1 MYCKLV
7 SIRML
12 TSLLLQPGHSL
23 SGLLSWQSHF
33 SVFERRHRS
42 PPYCGSATDQL
53 GTVPFAR
60 STIKAM
66 TKPKPNS
73 KCHCGTGLKYK
84 KCCSKTDRKN
94 KSKRPQVLLDPKTE
108 KTSSDDPTIFSGDQT
123 VAIFSDDPTTWKHYG
138 ERHSSYR
145 FFIGQRVE
153 CCLGPAGTFV
163 PGKVVKFNYMEDG
176 MTKPAPYQIL
186 LDVGNYMEDGSN
198 YKLIMA
204 RFDNPSLIRPLG
216 FTKTDTCALC
226 GVNSTTTKLSN
237 CSACNR
243 AQYCSGDCQ
252 RADWKEHKP
261 ICKLITEDQK
271 RTHDDAKKQSSGTKT
286 PQELTELLLQ
296 AVGEA
301 NKPMVKRLLKMKAG
315 CFFDINQRGKQGD
328 EQGNTPLTC
337 AVGVYRLEQ
346 DLSIIKR
353 LLKVKTIDVN
363 KYDLVLGGT
372 PLYHAC
378 QKGLSLGISID
389 DNHDELVELL
399 KSAGAKYL
407 RHKV

>member
-1 MYCKLV
+1 MAVTFFSL
-7 SIRML
+7 RTA
-12 TSLLLQPGHSL
+12 TSL
-23 SGLLSWQSHF
+23 
-33 SVFERRHRS
+33 
-42 PPYCGSATDQL
+42 PPILWISNRDQL

-226 GVNSTTTKLSN
+226 GVDSTTMKLSN
-237 CSACNR
+237 CSACQR
-243 AQYCSGDCQ
+243 VQYCSGECQ
-252 RADWKEHKP
+252 KADWKTHKP
-261 ICKLITEDQK
+261 ICKLITEDK
-271 RTHDDAKKQSSGTKT
+271 KKMHDDAKKQSRETKT
-286 PQELTELLLQ
+286 PQELTEMLVQ
-296 AVGEA
+296 AVHES
-301 NKPMVKRLLKMKAG
+301 NKSMVKRLLKMKEG
-315 CFFDINQRGKQGD
+315 SFDINQRSLGLSSVALRAKQEIGGD
-328 EQGNTPLTC
+328 WQADWQGHTPLTC
-337 AVGVYRLEQ
+337 AVRVYRFEQ
-346 DLSIIKR
+346 NLSIIKR

-363 KYDLVLGGT
+363 KYELIGGGT
-372 PLYHAC
+372 PLWHAC
-378 QKGLSLGISID
+378 QSGLDLGISID

-399 KSAGAKYL
+399 KSVGGKYL
-407 RHKV
+407 RYKV